1 MKGKQVKKS
10 GKRNSLPKYNP
21 NRRPEDMSLEE
32 WQIAL
37 RRQAASRECLIV
49 KPIDFAR
56 EGYFNVDNPQTG
68 RKYSV
73 VYRGQSSPWNYCS
86 CPDFHTNQLGTCKHL
101 EAVGLAAD
109 GKYARKTYRLPDR
122 STVYLD
128 YKGQPRVRIRLGGEH
143 KEEMTVLASKYFDSD
158 LTLLD
163 EYYDKFGEF
172 LEAAK
177 EIDPATKCVDDAFNF
192 IIRKRADRL
201 RNNLADAMPDMTD
214 GLLSTDLYPYQREGA
229 EFIFRHG
236 RAIIADEMGLG
247 KTIQA
252 IAGAMLLKRNGFVG
266 SVWIICPTSLKY
278 QWKSE
283 IKKFSGEDALVV
295 EGNVTERA
303 KTLDTNPAF
312 FKIISYHS
320 MVNTIRYG
328 LKSMPDMVVYDEVQ
342 RLKNWD
348 TKMSRTMRLLKSD
361 YTVALSGTPL
371 ENKLSEL
378 YSVMQ
383 LVDQFVL
390 GPYWKFVNDTTD
402 TDSTGRITGYKNLN
416 SIGDTLRQVMIR
428 RTKKSVKIQMPP
440 RVDKNLLV
448 PTTTEQLAIHDDCKW
463 NVSILISRWR
473 RLGFLSEK
481 DRMRL
486 MLLLSTMRMVA
497 DSTFILDQ
505 KTRHDTKI
513 DEAISIVN
521 DVVESGDD
529 KIVIFSQWERM
540 QRLMAAELEARG
552 IDFRFLHGG
561 VSSTKRGSL
570 INDFM
575 TDPACRVFLST
586 DAGSTGL
593 NLQAASIVINL
604 DLPWNPAVLEQRI
617 ARIYRLGQ
625 PRQIQVINM
634 VSVGTIEVNMLDTLA
649 FKTGLFEGV
658 LDGGDDTVI
667 LNDKKFDRIAELL
680 DNNLDLEKGTVN
692 LPDNETET
700 GADTEFETPEPEDDN
715 DESEYEYIS
724 EPDDNESDS
733 PEPTETENSQEEN
746 SEEPSPENGPASAQS
761 RPGENAAE
769 NALPREKPDGP
780 TATPESEL
788 INKGMEFLGGL
799 AKALS
804 SQESRKRLVDSIV
817 KEDPATGQTT
827 LSIPVADKATVAN
840 VLNLIAGIFSSI
852 NK

>member
-37 RRQAASRECLIV
+37 RRQAASKEYLIV

-56 EGYFNVDNPQTG
+56 EGYFNVTNPQTG

-109 GKYARKTYRLPDR
+109 GKYARKKYRMPDR

-143 KEEMTVLASKYFDSD
+143 KEEMTLLASKYFDSD
-158 LTLLD
+158 LTLFD
-163 EYYDKFGEF
+163 EFYDKFGEF

-201 RNNLADAMPDMTD
+201 RNNIADATPDMTD

-252 IAGAMLLKRNGFVG
+252 IAGAMLLKQNGFVG

-278 QWKSE
+278 QWKNE

-416 SIGDTLRQVMIR
+416 IIGDTLRQVMIR
-428 RTKKSVKIQMPP
+428 RTKKSVKLQMPP
-440 RVDKNLLV
+440 RVDKNLHV
-448 PTTTEQLAIHDDCKW
+448 PTTKEQLAIHDDCKW

-552 IDFRFLHGG
+552 IGFRFLHGG
-561 VSSTKRGSL
+561 VPSAKRGAL

-575 TDPACRVFLST
+575 TDHACRVFLST

-617 ARIYRLGQ
+617 ARVYRLGQ

-680 DNNLDLEKGTVN
+680 DNNLDLEKETVN
-692 LPDNETET
+692 FPDNETET
-700 GADTEFETPEPEDDN
+700 GADTEFETPESEDDN

-724 EPDDNESDS
+724 EADDNESDS
-733 PEPTETENSQEEN
+733 PELTETENSQEEN
-746 SEEPSPENGPASAQS
+746 SEEPSPENDPTSAQP
-761 RPGENAAE
+761 RPGE
-769 NALPREKPDGP
+769 NALPREKPDSP

-840 VLNLIAGIFSSI
+840 VLNLMAGIFSSI